1 MTIDLT
7 ATQARRS
14 RWHSQLLGGSDL
26 TPTQVVERAIALQ
39 GQDLPAVLRAIAI
52 RSAPGTTIAE
62 VRAAFDRGELVRSWP
77 MRGTLF
83 ATTPHRLAGLLAHTG
98 DRTHQSTTLRR
109 TRLGLDGGTLQ
120 RARAVILERLAVGP
134 TTRADA
140 LAAWQAAGIDTDA
153 GRGYHLLMHLS
164 VAGLIHWGP
173 FDESGSEQYLVR
185 SPQVDVEQSALQLP
199 EIVRGVIL
207 ARGPMTEA
215 DLAWWTKLPKGV
227 IRPALAAIPDRVD
240 VSVDGHQ
247 TALHIGEPTD
257 HDSTGVTLVPGFD
270 EWILGYADRSL
281 VASSA
286 AFDALVPGGNG
297 VFRPAVLIDG
307 VVVGS
312 WRVPL
317 KAGRPQDPIIDLVE
331 PITAKQRA
339 AVDAALAAW
348 PHG

>member
-1 MTIDLT
+1 MTIDFT
-7 ATQARRS
+7 AEQARRS
-14 RWHSQLLGGSDL
+14 RWHSQLLGGSQL

-39 GQDLPAVLRAIAI
+39 GQDLPAVLRAIAM
-52 RSAPGTTIAE
+52 RSAPGTTVAD

-98 DRTHQSTTLRR
+98 ARTHQSTTLRR
-109 TRLGLDGGTLQ
+109 TRLGLDDGIIGH
-120 RARAVILERLAVGP
+120 ARAVLLNRLETGP

-140 LAAWQAAGIDTDA
+140 LAAWQGAGIDTGS

-164 VAGLIHWGP
+164 VAGVIHWGP
-173 FDESGSEQYLVR
+173 FDETGTEQLLVR
-185 SPQVDVEQSALQLP
+185 SPAIDLADADRQLT
-199 EIVRGVIL
+199 EIVRGVVL
-207 ARGPMTEA
+207 ARGPMTDA

-227 IRPALAAIPDRVD
+227 LRPALAAIPDLLTVRVE
-240 VSVDGHQ
+240 GQ
-247 TALHIGEPTD
+247 AALHIGEPTE

-270 EWILGYADRSL
+270 EWILGYSDRSL
-281 VASSA
+281 VASPE

-297 VFRPAVLIDG
+297 VFRPAVLVDG

-312 WRVPL
+312 WRAPL
-317 KAGRPQDPIIDLVE
+317 KSGRPLDPIVDIVE
-331 PITAKQRA
+331 RITAADRRRI
-339 AVDAALAAW
+339 DAALAAW